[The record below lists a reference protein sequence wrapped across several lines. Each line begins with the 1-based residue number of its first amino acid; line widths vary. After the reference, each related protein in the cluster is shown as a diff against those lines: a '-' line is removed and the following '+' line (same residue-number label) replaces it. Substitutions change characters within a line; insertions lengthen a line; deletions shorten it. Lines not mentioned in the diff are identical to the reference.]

1 MKIAIVGSR
10 NLRIDN
16 LDKYLPSNTTE
27 IVSGG
32 AKGVDQSAREY
43 AIGQGVRLIEFLPDY
58 HRYGRVAPIKR
69 NLQIVEYADAV
80 IAFWDGES
88 KGTKSVIE
96 YCNKISKS
104 VTVVLC

>member
-43 AIGQGVRLIEFLPDY
+43 AIGQGVRLTEFLPDY